1 MSTHE
6 EKARSLKNAG
16 NNCSVSLHSALKDD
30 LKLSDD
36 FPEPRSIDGKCGA
49 LLTALKILEEK
60 GLESRKEEFEKE
72 FVKKFGY
79 SKCIDLMTYERRCSD
94 YVSESAK
101 MIDNMLK

>member
-1 MSTHE
+1 MSIHE

-16 NNCSVSLHSALKDD
+16 NNCSVSLHSAFKDD
-30 LKLSDD
+30 LKLSDN
-36 FPEPRSIDGKCGA
+36 FPEPRSVDGKCCA

-60 GLESRKEEFEKE
+60 GMENKTEEFEEE

-79 SKCIDLMTYERRCSD
+79 SKCIDLMTHERRCSD

-101 MIDNMLK
+101 MIDKILK